1 MERQHRSEWR
11 FPTRG
16 ERERER
22 EREREV
28 EVEGAS
34 MDDEQ
39 GGTGKHG
46 EE

>member
-1 MERQHRSEWR
+1 MERQRRSEWR

-16 ERERER
+16 